1 MANEIV
7 VPDDLTREEIV
18 GGIVAYLRREAAAFD
33 RCIEEGEALKED
45 MRWARVKRM
54 SVAWM
59 AERVE
64 RGDWLRQAAKE
75 AA

>member
-7 VPDDLTREEIV
+7 VPDGMSPEEIV
-18 GGIVAYLRREAAAFD
+18 RGVVAYLRAEAAAFD

-54 SVAWM
+54 SAAWM

>member
-18 GGIVAYLRREAAAFD
+18 GGIVAYLRREA
-33 RCIEEGEALKED
+33 LKED
-45 MRWARVKRM
+45 MRWAKVKRM